1 MPSYMEELCQSNRVG
16 RDQKDTGEPL
26 AVGSIGKRCRD
37 ARRLQAH
44 WQEQN
49 TGELDFLQILSAD
62 NVQAACAWDFPAAR
76 VASSN
81 PGKCKDGTAAG
92 SIDSVCKSAIF
103 LMRQHYFKENG
114 AGAPL
119 PQAAQL
125 QLQMLERL
133 SKQHA
138 DQRNRD
144 KPVPPELAVF
154 HRWGQELHDAILAW
168 AEEEDAF
175 HDQLALDCMALVS
188 ILGVPARSGALRDY
202 KWGDEIT
209 MLDDGDIEFE
219 IGTPDAGASKN
230 GAYAKFLLSDLNT
243 IGQTQLLRPDLV
255 ASALKVL
262 WDASDKTDYVFS
274 RTANGKSKFGAARL
288 RDAFKGQQLCIGELR
303 RRIETDADRLLE
315 QGTLSA
321 EDRERVTY
329 VSQHTVDAA
338 DRDYVQRDTASDAQ
352 PEGDNPEDEQQ
363 RETDDQSGESDQH
376 PPTEPDVAQA
386 ATRIYWLPRVT
397 THIQRLY
404 LIIERD
410 NRPLCQ
416 QELALLNMSL
426 AMAAHNQ
433 MHEESSN
440 EELRVM
446 RYATAACENLND
458 MHARTKRRRME

>member
-1 MPSYMEELCQSNRVG
+1 
-16 RDQKDTGEPL
+16 
-26 AVGSIGKRCRD
+26 
-37 ARRLQAH
+37 
-44 WQEQN
+44 
-49 TGELDFLQILSAD
+49 
-62 NVQAACAWDFPAAR
+62 
-76 VASSN
+76 
-81 PGKCKDGTAAG
+81 
-92 SIDSVCKSAIF
+92 
-103 LMRQHYFKENG
+103 
-114 AGAPL
+114 
-119 PQAAQL
+119 
-125 QLQMLERL
+125 MLERL

-168 AEEEDAF
+168 VAEEDPF

-188 ILGVPARSGALRDY
+188 IFGVPARSGALRDY
-202 KWGDEIT
+202 KWGDEIK

-230 GAYAKFLLSDLNT
+230 GAYAKFLLSDLT
-243 IGQTQLLRPDLV
+243 AIGQTQLLRPDLV
-255 ASALKVL
+255 ASGLKIL
-262 WDASDKTDYVFS
+262 YEASDKTGLVFS
-274 RTANGKSKFGAARL
+274 RTANGRNQFGTARL

-315 QGTLSA
+315 EGTLSA

-338 DRDYVQRDTASDAQ
+338 DRDYVQRDTASDDQ
-352 PEGDNPEDEQQ
+352 PEGDNPEDEQSAGNDQ
-363 RETDDQSGESDQH
+363 PAGDDQPDGGNTEDEQSDQH
-376 PPTEPDVAQA
+376 PPTEPDVTRA

-404 LIIERD
+404 LSIERD
-410 NRPLCQ
+410 NRPLCE
-416 QELALLNMSL
+416 QELTLLNMSL

-458 MHARTKRRRME
+458 MHARTKRRRTE